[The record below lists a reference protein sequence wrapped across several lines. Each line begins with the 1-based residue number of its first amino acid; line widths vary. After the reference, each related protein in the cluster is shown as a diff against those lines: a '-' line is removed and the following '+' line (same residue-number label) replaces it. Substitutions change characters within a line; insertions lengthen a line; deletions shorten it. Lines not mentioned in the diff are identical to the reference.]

1 MADELHSRKNRRLS
15 LALGAIAVLAVGVIA
30 TLMTSQALSNAA
42 AQTNDVDDEDN
53 GNSTVLTSG
62 TATTKVDPDKALVTV
77 GVETD
82 GATASDAVANNTE
95 LMNEVIEALKALGIT
110 DDQLSTGYFSVYPVY
125 EYQYPPCILTEE
137 GGMIGGSND
146 TNTSIVRP
154 EIYPPPPECQPK
166 NVITGY
172 RASNSLSVTLDGD
185 ADVGEVIDVAVEA
198 GANSVSGAYFFVS
211 QERQEQIRED
221 LIGEA
226 IGNAESRANK
236 AASAVGMNVTGVK
249 SISLNDVYFPIFDGR
264 LAQAEAGIAGSTP
277 ILPGEQEIT
286 MTVQVTYFI
295 G

>member
-1 MADELHSRKNRRLS
+1 MADEHSRKHKRLS
-15 LALGAIAVLAVGVIA
+15 LALGAIAVLAIGVIAA

-42 AQTNDVDDEDN
+42 AQSNDADDEVN
-53 GNSTVLTSG
+53 GKSTVSTSG
-62 TATTKVDPDKALVTV
+62 TATTKVDPDKASVTV

-95 LMNEVIEALKALGIT
+95 LMNSVIEALKALGIT

-125 EYQYPPCILTEE
+125 EYEYPPCILKEE
-137 GGMIGGSND
+137 GMIGGSND
-146 TNTSIVRP
+146 TNVSTVQS

-185 ADVGEVIDVAVEA
+185 ADVGEVIDAAVEA

-221 LIGEA
+221 LIEEA
-226 IGNAESRANK
+226 IANAESRANK
-236 AASAVGMNVTGVK
+236 AASAVDMNVTGVK
-249 SISLNDVYFPIFDGR
+249 SITLNDIYFPIFDGR
-264 LAQAEAGIAGSTP
+264 LASAEAGIAGSTP
-277 ILPGEQEIT
+277 ILPGQ
-286 MTVQVTYFI
+286 Q
-295 G
+295 